1 VPFACSLARLVRH
14 FRGYF
19 LSLTTGRIF
28 GEHLTTSGLPQDFS
42 DQLRAN
48 VSEDERTFLV
58 DSQTIYDHYR
68 RAFSLTKVL
77 GT

>member
-1 VPFACSLARLVRH
+1 MERTKIGVRSVSS
-14 FRGYF
+14 RWA
-19 LSLTTGRIF
+19 
-28 GEHLTTSGLPQDFS
+28 TSGLPQDFS